1 MATNGL
7 STTYNGVTGEGWIR
21 FTVPDT
27 ASATVALPD
36 EWKDECVLECIML
49 VAGGSYQFTYIYN
62 PQTVTSIPIRIGVQ
76 GAAVTAGAADVSVLT
91 PALLGTTVVNAAS
104 LVYIQKDNTTGK
116 LRILQSSNATRE
128 EVTFGLI
135 RRIG

>member
-49 VAGGSYQFTYIYN
+49 VAGGTYQMSVIYN
-62 PQTVTSIPIRIGVQ
+62 PQSVTAIPERIGFQ
-76 GAAVTAGAADVSVLT
+76 GTAVTTGASNVSVLT
-91 PALLGTTVVNAAS
+91 PALLGTTAVNVAQQ
-104 LVYIQKDNTTGK
+104 VYLQKDNTTGK

>member
-1 MATNGL
+1 
-7 STTYNGVTGEGWIR
+7 VTGEGWIR
-21 FTVPDT
+21 FTLADT
-27 ASATVALPD
+27 ASVSVALPD

-76 GAAVTAGAADVSVLT
+76 GTTVVDGASNVSVLT
-91 PALLGTTVVNAAS
+91 PALLGTTAVNAAS

>member
-7 STTYNGVTGEGWIR
+7 STTFNGVTGEGWIR
-21 FTVPDT
+21 FTLADT
-27 ASATVALPD
+27 ASVSVALPD

-76 GAAVTAGAADVSVLT
+76 GTTVVDGASNVSVLT
-91 PALLGTTVVNAAS
+91 PALLGTTAVNAAS